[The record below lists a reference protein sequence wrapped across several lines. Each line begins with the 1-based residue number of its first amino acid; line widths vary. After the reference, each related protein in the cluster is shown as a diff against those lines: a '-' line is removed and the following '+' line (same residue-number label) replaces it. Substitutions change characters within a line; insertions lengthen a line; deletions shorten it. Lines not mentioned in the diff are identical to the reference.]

1 MVVHEKI
8 KFFRQAK
15 NWTQEEVAEKLGL
28 SPNGYGS
35 IERGETDINLSRL
48 EQIAKLFAIKPS
60 QLFDFDEKTVFNLT
74 TGTNNTSHTQN
85 NPTNCSI
92 YACSPESVQLKIDL
106 EKQQLLNA
114 EKDKQIEHLKEIVEL
129 LRKNNL

>member
-35 IERGETDINLSRL
+35 IERGETDICYRDLNKSPIYLSSSCLSYSILMR
-48 EQIAKLFAIKPS
+48 KP
-60 QLFDFDEKTVFNLT
+60 FLT
-74 TGTNNTSHTQN
+74 
-85 NPTNCSI
+85 
-92 YACSPESVQLKIDL
+92 
-106 EKQQLLNA
+106 
-114 EKDKQIEHLKEIVEL
+114 
-129 LRKNNL
+129 